1 MIDAIGIVSG
11 VLGIVGFIQDQI
23 PDKPTEG
30 AAIRI
35 KAGSGGTDD
44 EGSVSIIS
52 RSLSQNLLTRLPRV
66 VKSQL
71 PMPGTSITTISAEV
85 TAALWSREE

>member
-11 VLGIVGFIQDQI
+11 VLGIVGFLQDQI
-23 PDKPTEG
+23 PEKPTVEG

-44 EGSVSIIS
+44 QDSVSI
-52 RSLSQNLLTRLPRV
+52 T
-66 VKSQL
+66 
-71 PMPGTSITTISAEV
+71 
-85 TAALWSREE
+85 